1 MRCVLLPV
9 VFCFRRPKSKVRI
22 PMQDTR
28 PLLLQTDF
36 PVMERLGVDTLQ
48 VNLGYRCNQT
58 CSHCHVNAGPSRTE
72 SMDRDTV
79 DLLLE
84 VIDAHGIAH
93 LDLTGGA
100 PELNPHFRHLA
111 REARRR
117 GLDVTDRCNLSIL
130 LEPGQEDLADFL
142 AAEGIAVTAS
152 LPCYLEDNVDAQ
164 RGKGVY
170 SRSIEGLRRLNAL
183 GYGQGTGLRL
193 DLVFNP
199 RGPTLP
205 PAQQALEQDYKR
217 ELRARFDIGF
227 DRLLTLSNLPVAR
240 FGAVLLAQGSFH
252 DYISLLRENHDSR
265 NLEQV
270 MCRRLISVDW
280 RGFVFDCDFNQ
291 MLDLPVLASDRRLH
305 LRDLLHA
312 LPLGAP
318 IRRGEHCWACTAGQ
332 GSSCSGA
339 LAA

>member
-1 MRCVLLPV
+1 
-9 VFCFRRPKSKVRI
+9 
-22 PMQDTR
+22 MQDTR

-36 PVMERLGVDTLQ
+36 PLIDRLAVDTLQ
-48 VNLGYRCNQT
+48 VNLGYRCNQS

-72 SMDRDTV
+72 SMERDTV
-79 DLLLE
+79 DLVLG
-84 VIDAHGIAH
+84 VIDAHGVAS

-100 PELNPHFRHLA
+100 PELNPHFRYLV

-117 GLDVTDRCNLSIL
+117 GLRVTDRCNLSIL
-130 LEPGQEDLADFL
+130 LEPGQEDLAEFL
-142 AAEGIAVTAS
+142 ASEGVDVTAS

-170 SRSIEGLRRLNAL
+170 SRSIEGLQRLNDL
-183 GYGQGTGLRL
+183 GYGKGNGLLL

-199 RGPTLP
+199 RGPSLP
-205 PAQQALEQDYKR
+205 PPQQALEQDYKR
-217 ELRARFDIGF
+217 ELHARFGIEF
-227 DRLLTLSNLPVAR
+227 DRLLTLANLPVSR
-240 FGAVLLAQGSFH
+240 FGAVLLSQGHFD
-252 DYISLLRENHDSR
+252 DYLLLLRASHDPR
-265 NLEQV
+265 NLDGV
-270 MCRRLISVDW
+270 MCRRLISIDW
-280 RGFVFDCDFNQ
+280 KGFVYDCDFNQ

-305 LRDLLHA
+305 LRDLLHS

>member
-1 MRCVLLPV
+1 
-9 VFCFRRPKSKVRI
+9 
-22 PMQDTR
+22 MQDTR

-36 PVMERLGVDTLQ
+36 PPIDRLAVDTLQ
-48 VNLGYRCNQT
+48 VNLGYRCNQS

-72 SMDRDTV
+72 SMDRETI
-79 DLLLE
+79 DLVLA
-84 VIDAHGIAH
+84 VIDAHGVQN

-100 PELNPHFRHLA
+100 PELNPRFRHLA

-117 GLDVTDRCNLSIL
+117 GVRVTDRCNLSIL

-142 AAEGIAVTAS
+142 ASEGIDITAS

-170 SRSIEGLRRLNAL
+170 SRSIEALQRLNAR
-183 GYGQGTGLRL
+183 GYGTGGALRL

-199 RGPTLP
+199 RGPSLP
-205 PAQQALEQDYKR
+205 PPQQGLEQDYKR
-217 ELRARFDIGF
+217 ELRARFGIEF
-227 DRLLTLSNLPVAR
+227 DRLLTLANLPVAR
-240 FGAVLLAQGSFH
+240 FGAVLLSQGTFEQ
-252 DYISLLRENHDSR
+252 YMTLLRHNHDPR
-265 NLEQV
+265 NLDAV
-270 MCRRLISVDW
+270 MCRRLVSIDW
-280 RGFVFDCDFNQ
+280 QGFVYDCDFNQ

-305 LRDLLHA
+305 LRDLLHT
-312 LPLGAP
+312 LPVGAP